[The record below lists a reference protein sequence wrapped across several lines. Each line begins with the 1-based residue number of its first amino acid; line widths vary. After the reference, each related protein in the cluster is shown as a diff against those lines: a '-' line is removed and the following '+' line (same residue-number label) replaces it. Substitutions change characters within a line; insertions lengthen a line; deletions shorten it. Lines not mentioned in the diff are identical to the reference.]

1 MNIYIYL
8 ISSWMKFLL
17 CLRAKIPV
25 VVPCSPMSSTEWS
38 NGQ

>member
-25 VVPCSPMSSTEWS
+25 VVPMSSTEWS

>member
-1 MNIYIYL
+1 
-8 ISSWMKFLL
+8 MKFLL